1 MIEKGIFFEGH
12 RDAHSNARTGEVRL
26 PHGLVQTPAF
36 MPVGTNATVKA
47 APPEDLH
54 EMGFKIILA
63 NTYHLYLRPGPEL
76 IRSAGGLHGF
86 SGWKGNFLTDSGGFQ
101 VFSLSPLRKI
111 ADEGVKFSS
120 HIDGSNHFLSPEKVV
135 EIQTAFNSDIQMQL
149 DICTPWMEDE
159 KKSRKAMIL
168 THDWGKR
175 AKTAWERAK
184 EEEGYQGKLFGIVQG
199 NFFKDL
205 RKESAERTIE
215 LDLPGI
221 AIGGLSV
228 GEPKEIFS
236 ELLEYTAGFLPR
248 EKPRYLMGIGT
259 PDYILDAVKNGVD
272 LFDCVYPT
280 RTARN
285 GLLFTARGQISIKKV
300 LYEKDFSPIDPDC
313 SCPVCLNHSR
323 AYLRHLYRN
332 GEILYSILATRHNLH
347 FLGDLV
353 RKIRQSILQD
363 RFESFRREFL
373 EGYSFKNNA
382 RGRI

>member
-1 MIEKGIFFEGH
+1 MTEKGIFFEGH
-12 RDAHSNARTGEVRL
+12 KDAHSNARTGEVRL
-26 PHGLVQTPAF
+26 PHGVVQTPAF

-47 APPEDLH
+47 APPEDLQA
-54 EMGFKIILA
+54 MGFKIILA
-63 NTYHLYLRPGPEL
+63 NTYHLYLRPGHEL

-111 ADEGVKFSS
+111 TDEGVKFSS

-149 DICTPWMEDE
+149 DICTPWNEDE

-168 THDWGKR
+168 THDWAKR
-175 AKTAWERAK
+175 AKAAWEKAR

-228 GEPKEIFS
+228 GEPKETFS

-259 PDYILDAVKNGVD
+259 PDYILDAVRNGVD

-373 EGYSFKNNA
+373 ESYSSKNDA
-382 RGRI
+382 RGQI